1 MLIDNEKQTDEAS
14 SLSSQIQLLPL
25 FLLQLELLVLYFF
38 LGSVVPEF
46 GFVQVLLYVLSL
58 LPDVFLCWTQTLL
71 NDGTLD

>member
-46 GFVQVLLYVLSL
+46 GFV
-58 LPDVFLCWTQTLL
+58 
-71 NDGTLD
+71 